1 MSQILDRPRD
11 IATPPAARRGRPGP
25 VVLATLSVRI
35 DANAERVAFE
45 SAIEA
50 GVALVVANMITM
62 PSYPTTLMLAPEF
75 MTLPHEED
83 LDEVRATAARAAAR
97 GVETELLRITSRRPI
112 RALLELVSERRAG
125 LLVLG
130 PEVRLISRMRLR
142 AATRLVRRRAEC
154 LVWIV
159 PDG

>member
-1 MSQILDRPRD
+1 MLDRPRD
-11 IATPPAARRGRPGP
+11 IATPPAAGRGRPGP

-75 MTLPHEED
+75 MTLPQELG
-83 LDEVRATAARAAAR
+83 LDAAC
-97 GVETELLRITSRRPI
+97 
-112 RALLELVSERRAG
+112 RRAG